1 MNVIL
6 LVIERLRENEFF
18 RGVTILVSGTALSQ
32 LMIVILTPVLTRLY
46 SPEEFGILS
55 VYLSIVLTV
64 SIVTSWYYDTAIP
77 LPKKE
82 ADAINLLGLSMAILL
97 FNTLVAAVLLSVLK
111 KPLLNIFDT
120 DGLKDILFFLP
131 FSIFGFGLF
140 KLFEM
145 WMVRK
150 EDYKHITAG
159 KVRMNLTQ
167 IFSQAGL
174 GLVWP
179 SSGSLMTGEVMGRLV
194 GGGGMA
200 YVSWKKLRYQ
210 FECLSVQSVKQMA
223 RRYIRFPLIASWSTL
238 LRSLTHHLP
247 TLFIAF
253 ALGVKAAGWY
263 LLADR
268 ILALPDALL
277 GYSVKQV
284 YVAKSAKI
292 LHVSFEKFKALFWSM
307 FKRIS
312 IISFIIYTLL
322 TLIAPFLFPIAFGDS
337 WRGASVFMQCLSFF
351 YFSSLIMGPIS
362 EVFILLEEQ
371 YIQALAEIIRFVL
384 LLVGIAIANL
394 FLEQSWHVVLSV
406 SLAGAVGNLGIGI
419 FSWIVLKRG
428 EKKFQQIGSTDD
440 GNHYLSS

>member
-1 MNVIL
+1 MNIML
-6 LVIERLRENEFF
+6 LAIGRLRENEFF

-32 LMIVILTPVLTRLY
+32 GIVVLLTPVLTRLY

-55 VYLSIVLTV
+55 VYLSLVLTI
-64 SIVTSWYYDTAIP
+64 SIIASWYYDSAIP

-82 ADAINLLGLSMAILL
+82 EDAINLLGLSLAILL
-97 FNTLVAAVLLSVLK
+97 FNTIVAAILLSVLK

-150 EDYKHITAG
+150 ESYKHITTG

-174 GLVWP
+174 GLLWP
-179 SSGSLMTGEVMGRLV
+179 SAGSLMIGEVMGRLI

-200 YVSWKKLRYQ
+200 YVSWKKLQHQ
-210 FECLSVQSVKQMA
+210 FKCISVKSIKQIA
-223 RRYIRFPLIASWSTL
+223 RRYIRFPLIASWSSIL
-238 LRSLTHHLP
+238 QSLSKHLP

-253 ALGVKAAGWY
+253 ELGAKAAGWY

-277 GYSVKQV
+277 GYPVKQV
-284 YVAKSAKI
+284 YIARSARI
-292 LHVSFEKFKALFWSM
+292 LHVSFEKFTALFWNTIKKMSL
-307 FKRIS
+307 
-312 IISFIIYTLL
+312 ISFTVYI
-322 TLIAPFLFPIAFGDS
+322 LIALFAPVIFPITFGDD
-337 WRGASVFMQCLSFF
+337 WGEASVFLQCLTFL
-351 YFSSLIMGPIS
+351 YFCKLVIGPIS

-371 YIQALAEIIRFVL
+371 YIEALAEIMCIVI
-384 LLVGIAIANL
+384 LLVGMATAYL
-394 FLEQSWHVVLSV
+394 FFEHPWSIVLCV
-406 SLAGAVGNLGIGI
+406 SLAGAIGNIGVGV
-419 FSWIVLKRG
+419 FSWVVLKRG
-428 EKKFQQIGSTDD
+428 KTKFK
-440 GNHYLSS
+440 